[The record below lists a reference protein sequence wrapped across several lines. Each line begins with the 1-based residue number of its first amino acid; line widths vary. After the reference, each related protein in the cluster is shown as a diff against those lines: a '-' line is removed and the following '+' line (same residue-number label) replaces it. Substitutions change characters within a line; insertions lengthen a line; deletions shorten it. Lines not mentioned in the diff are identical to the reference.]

1 MKAPITFKEENHT
14 YTHNVTG
21 ERFTS
26 VTTLLGKYKK
36 PFDSDGAATRVAKRE
51 GVTKEMILEMWE
63 KEKNRACD
71 RGTEI
76 HKLLEDYIT
85 YGDQADDW
93 GWLYKSYD
101 KTRDW
106 NIDKFDKVLC
116 EQLVWSE
123 DFKVSGLADL
133 IYEHKDGTFTVG
145 DF

>member
-1 MKAPITFKEENHT
+1 MKAPITFREEDHT
-14 YTHNVTG
+14 YTHNETG

-36 PFDSDGAATRVAKRE
+36 PFDADGAATRVAKRE

-63 KEKNRACD
+63 NEKNKACD

-85 YGDQADDW
+85 FGDEADNW

-101 KTRDW
+101 KTYV
-106 NIDKFDKVLC
+106 F
-116 EQLVWSE
+116 S
-123 DFKVSGLADL
+123 
-133 IYEHKDGTFTVG
+133 
-145 DF
+145 